1 MVEGDPLDF
10 MVEEVQPGV
19 VMVDQPV
26 VDHLQTEVVQVILMD
41 PRDAEDST
49 GWVEVCEEDEEV
61 YLREV

>member
-41 PRDAEDST
+41 PRDAEGST

>member
-10 MVEEVQPGV
+10 IVEEVHQIIWDLV
-19 VMVDQPV
+19 VMVDQSV
-26 VDHLQTEVVQVILMD
+26 VDHLQTEGL
-41 PRDAEDST
+41 T